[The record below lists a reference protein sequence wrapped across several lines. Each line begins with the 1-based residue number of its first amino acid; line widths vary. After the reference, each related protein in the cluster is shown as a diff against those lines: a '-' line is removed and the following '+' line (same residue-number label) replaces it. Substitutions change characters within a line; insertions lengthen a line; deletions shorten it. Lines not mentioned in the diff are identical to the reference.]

1 MIIGTIKRQLQVMS
15 RKIENLLDNVKQY
28 ARNEFGMYLDYGE
41 IKIDETKYKGK
52 MDIDREMTMRDIL
65 ELCDKIYKSS
75 IDE

>member
-28 ARNEFGMYLDYGE
+28 ALNEFGMYLDYGT

-52 MDIDREMTMRDIL
+52 MDIDRQMTMRNIL
-65 ELCDKIYKSS
+65 ELCDELYKESN
-75 IDE
+75 DE

>member
-1 MIIGTIKRQLQVMS
+1 M
-15 RKIENLLDNVKQY
+15 KIPDNQKDRIEALLDNLKKY

>member
-1 MIIGTIKRQLQVMS
+1 MKMPDNQKDR
-15 RKIENLLDNVKQY
+15 IEALLDNLKKY
-28 ARNEFGMYLDYGE
+28 ARNEFGMYLNNGS
-41 IKIDETKYKGK
+41 ISVDETRYKGK

>member
-1 MIIGTIKRQLQVMS
+1 MKMPDNQKDR
-15 RKIENLLDNVKQY
+15 IEALLDNLKKY
-28 ARNEFGMYLDYGE
+28 ARNEFGMYLNDGS
-41 IKIDETKYKGK
+41 ISVDETRYKGK

>member
-1 MIIGTIKRQLQVMS
+1 M
-15 RKIENLLDNVKQY
+15 KIPDNQKDRIEALLDNVKKY

-65 ELCDKIYKSS
+65 ELCDKINKSGT
-75 IDE
+75 DD

>member
-1 MIIGTIKRQLQVMS
+1 M
-15 RKIENLLDNVKQY
+15 KIPDNQKDRIEALLDNVKKY

>member
-1 MIIGTIKRQLQVMS
+1 M
-15 RKIENLLDNVKQY
+15 KIPDNQKDRIEALLDNVKKY

-52 MDIDREMTMRDIL
+52 MDIDREMTMRNIL

-75 IDE
+75 NDE

>member
-1 MIIGTIKRQLQVMS
+1 M
-15 RKIENLLDNVKQY
+15 KIPDNQKDRIEALLNNVKKY

>member
-1 MIIGTIKRQLQVMS
+1 M
-15 RKIENLLDNVKQY
+15 KIPDNQKDRIEALLDNVKKY

-65 ELCDKIYKSS
+65 ELCDEIYKSS